1 MSQKRFQVHLSSEDA
16 YTLARMTRVGSH
28 AARTIMRARI
38 LLLAHHQHS
47 DPAIAEEV
55 GVCLATVFNTRRRYC
70 QEGLAAV
77 LTDKPRPGQ
86 PCKLNGPQEAHL
98 TAIACSEPPDGRVRW
113 TAQLL
118 ADRLVELALVE
129 TISARTVTRVLKKT
143 ISNRG
148 RNGNGASQK
157 LRGNI

>member
-1 MSQKRFQVHLSSEDA
+1 MSQKRFIVQLSSEDA
-16 YTLARMTRVGSH
+16 HTVEQLTRTGTH
-28 AARTIMRARI
+28 AARAILRARI

-77 LTDKPRPGQ
+77 LTDKPRPGH
-86 PCKLNGPQEAHL
+86 PALLDGGQEAHL
-98 TAIACSEPPDGRVRW
+98 TALACSEPPEGRGRW

-118 ADRLVELALVE
+118 ADRLVELALVD
-129 TISARTVTRVLKKT
+129 TISARTVSRVLKKT
-143 ISNRG
+143 T
-148 RNGNGASQK
+148 
-157 LRGNI
+157 